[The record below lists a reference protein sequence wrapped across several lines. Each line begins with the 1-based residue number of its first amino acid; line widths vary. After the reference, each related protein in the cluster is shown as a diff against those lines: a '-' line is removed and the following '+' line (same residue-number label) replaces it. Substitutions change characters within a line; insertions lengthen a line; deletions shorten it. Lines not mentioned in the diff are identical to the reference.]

1 MLQSRVLKFGKLPF
15 DQFMK
20 SIFPCLAC
28 AVIGQLFAIDVCSA
42 QSDKTGT
49 LQPPPSK
56 IVVDGDIK
64 EWGDSLRY
72 YNAEKKLN
80 YVIANTKD
88 TLYMAIRISDRSE
101 QKRVLGAGLT
111 FSMDPKGKRKE
122 TFSITFPLN
131 MNGNMPL
138 PSLKEKDEAPGD
150 ITKQDRD
157 DLMRER
163 ITTLR
168 GIKVVGFKD
177 VEDEMMT
184 TSNTYGFQTAV
195 NYDENGY
202 LVCEAAIPM
211 SFFHIADPSKNEWA
225 FNFRI
230 NGIEHKVSP
239 GADPG
244 DGKRGSSGMGTG
256 GTAGGGRGHG
266 GRGGGSHNSMVSDGE
281 GHEALFKTE
290 DFWEKFYLAK

>member
-1 MLQSRVLKFGKLPF
+1 MLQSPVLNF
-15 DQFMK
+15 DIPLLFNSMK
-20 SIFPCLAC
+20 SIFPCLAG
-28 AVIGQLFAIDVCSA
+28 AVFSQLLAINMCSA
-42 QSDKTGT
+42 QSDKIAT

-56 IVVDGDIK
+56 IIVDGDIK

-72 YNAEKKLN
+72 YNSEKKLN
-80 YVIANTKD
+80 YAIANTKD

-111 FSMDPKGKRKE
+111 FSMDPKGKKKE

-131 MNGNMPL
+131 LNGNTPL
-138 PSLKEKDEAPGD
+138 AGLKEKDEAPGD

-168 GIKVVGFKD
+168 GIKAVGFKD

-211 SFFHIADPSKNEWA
+211 SFFHIADPAKSEWA

-230 NGIEHKVSP
+230 NGMEHKP
-239 GADPG
+239 RAEAGEAGEGNRGAN
-244 DGKRGSSGMGTG
+244 GMGS
-256 GTAGGGRGHG
+256 GGGRSGGRG
-266 GRGGGSHNSMVSDGE
+266 GRGGGSHNSMASDGE
-281 GHEALFKTE
+281 GHDALFKTE

>member
-1 MLQSRVLKFGKLPF
+1 
-15 DQFMK
+15 
-20 SIFPCLAC
+20 
-28 AVIGQLFAIDVCSA
+28 
-42 QSDKTGT
+42 
-49 LQPPPSK
+49 
-56 IVVDGDIK
+56 
-64 EWGDSLRY
+64 
-72 YNAEKKLN
+72 
-80 YVIANTKD
+80 
-88 TLYMAIRISDRSE
+88 
-101 QKRVLGAGLT
+101 
-111 FSMDPKGKRKE
+111 
-122 TFSITFPLN
+122 
-131 MNGNMPL
+131 L

-211 SFFHIADPSKNEWA
+211 SFFHIADPAKNEWA

-230 NGIEHKVSP
+230 NGMEHKAHAEAGEAADGNR
-239 GADPG
+239 GAN
-244 DGKRGSSGMGTG
+244 GMGS
-256 GTAGGGRGHG
+256 GGGRGGSRG

-281 GHEALFKTE
+281 GHDALFKTE

>member
-1 MLQSRVLKFGKLPF
+1 
-15 DQFMK
+15 MK

-28 AVIGQLFAIDVCSA
+28 AFISQLLAINICSA
-42 QSDKTGT
+42 QSDKIEGT
-49 LQPPPSK
+49 LQPPPPK
-56 IVVDGDIK
+56 IAVDGDIK

-80 YVIANTKD
+80 YAIANTKD

-111 FSMDPKGKRKE
+111 FSMDPKGKKKE

-131 MNGNMPL
+131 MNGNTPL
-138 PSLKEKDEAPGD
+138 PGLKEKDEAPGD

-177 VEDEMMT
+177 VEDEMIT

-211 SFFHIADPSKNEWA
+211 SFFMLPTRQKSEWQPS
-225 FNFRI
+225 I
-230 NGIEHKVSP
+230 
-239 GADPG
+239 
-244 DGKRGSSGMGTG
+244 SG
-256 GTAGGGRGHG
+256 
-266 GRGGGSHNSMVSDGE
+266 
-281 GHEALFKTE
+281 
-290 DFWEKFYLAK
+290 